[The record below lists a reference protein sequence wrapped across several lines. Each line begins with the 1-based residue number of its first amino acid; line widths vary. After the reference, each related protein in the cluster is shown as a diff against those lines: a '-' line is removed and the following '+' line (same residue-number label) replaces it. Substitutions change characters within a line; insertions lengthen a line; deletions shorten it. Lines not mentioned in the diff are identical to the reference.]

1 MRMTE
6 ALARTTRT
14 CILAKATIKKRKL
27 PDVPKITTKTVRDN
41 HFDRNLNETSGKV
54 MPLVNRGE
62 HRRRSAEMKLKS
74 DSEKEIIYEM
84 YRRGVPRKEIAKKIG
99 VDKSV
104 IVGIIARGFLDGN
117 LTEYVVSEDEQEIL
131 DLYNQGLSYRE
142 ICKRLGITQGAVSGT
157 LTRLRREG
165 KCGKRS

>member
-54 MPLVNRGE
+54 IPLVNRGE
-62 HRRRSAEMKLKS
+62 HRRRRAEMKLKS
-74 DSEKEIIYEM
+74 ESDKEVIYEL
-84 YRRGVPRKEIAKKIG
+84 YRRGVPRKEIAKIVG
-99 VDKSV
+99 VELAV
-104 IVGIIARGFLDGN
+104 IVGIISRGFQDGN

-131 DLYNQGLSYRE
+131 DLYNQGLPYRE
-142 ICKRLGITQGAVSGT
+142 IGRKLGITQGVVSGT

-165 KCGKRS
+165 KCGYR